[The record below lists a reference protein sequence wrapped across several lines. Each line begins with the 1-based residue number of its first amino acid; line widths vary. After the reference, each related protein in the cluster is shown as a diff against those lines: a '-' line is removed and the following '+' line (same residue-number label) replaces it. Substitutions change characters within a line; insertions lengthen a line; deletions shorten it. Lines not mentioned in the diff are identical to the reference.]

1 MSVAGCGGRSAGY
14 RPLGLLLAV
23 TLVTCSL
30 GWLFKGHCIV
40 DGNWDGFEQYT
51 TGCYTDAAPFWF
63 GHNLAAGAIPYF
75 QTPIEYPVLTGAL
88 IYLDAMLTRLL
99 FGAQADAPYFVLMVS
114 LINTALALLTTAL
127 LWRIGVSARR
137 LWMWAAA
144 PALILYVGHNWDML
158 AVALTIGALSLA
170 QRARL
175 DWAAILSGLGAAA
188 KLFSLYL
195 LPLLVLPA
203 LLRRR
208 IGEAIRIGAFG
219 VAAWL
224 LVNLPVAILA
234 FGNWS
239 QFYTFSSTR
248 AGTPASVWELLGSFG
263 WFSTSVPERNLLS
276 GALFVIGGTAI
287 VAFGWRNHRSHLWAL
302 ITPVVAWF
310 LLVNKVYSP
319 QFDLWVYPL
328 MLATAPRLLPVAI
341 FAIADVLAYFAEFWF
356 LAGLSHAW
364 PADDQ
369 RAILAAASIR
379 GVAMI
384 WIIVTAV
391 RRPAP
396 AWIDGGSTSASP
408 AVQSFASP

>member
-1 MSVAGCGGRSAGY
+1 
-14 RPLGLLLAV
+14 
-23 TLVTCSL
+23 
-30 GWLFKGHCIV
+30 
-40 DGNWDGFEQYT
+40 
-51 TGCYTDAAPFWF
+51 
-63 GHNLAAGAIPYF
+63 
-75 QTPIEYPVLTGAL
+75 
-88 IYLDAMLTRLL
+88 
-99 FGAQADAPYFVLMVS
+99 
-114 LINTALALLTTAL
+114 
-127 LWRIGVSARR
+127 
-137 LWMWAAA
+137 MWAAA

-158 AVALTIGALSLA
+158 AVALTIGALALA
-170 QRARL
+170 QRARF

-208 IGEAIRIGAFG
+208 IGEAVRIAAFG

-239 QFYTFSSTR
+239 QFYTFSSART
-248 AGTPASVWELLGSFG
+248 GTPASVWELLGSIG
-263 WFSTSVPERNLLS
+263 WLSTSVPERNLLS
-276 GALFVIGGTAI
+276 GVLFAIGTAGI
-287 VAFGWRNHRSHLWAL
+287 VATGWRVHRTHLWAL
-302 ITPVVAWF
+302 VTPVVAWF

-328 MLATAPRLLPVAI
+328 MLVTAPRLLPVVI
-341 FAIADVLAYFAEFWF
+341 FALADVLAYFTELWY

-369 RAILAAASIR
+369 RAILLAALIR
-379 GVAMI
+379 GAAMV

-396 AWIDGGSTSASP
+396 EWIDAAP
-408 AVQSFASP
+408 VQSFASPIAKHRSVAARGLRTQIPQHGNASRSHRARARHLGRRRPRRSRPAHRSRGRCAEERRCRRP